1 LNNENIMPPQNWG
14 YIWVL
19 LIFFFAFSYVAFM
32 PEGFFTAVIMS
43 IFVAA
48 VATMWLALTHLLW
61 FTGGILYKIIAL
73 IIGGLVAVLVV
84 IVIQFIYENVILSRK
99 VS

>member
-1 LNNENIMPPQNWG
+1 MNNENVMPPEKWG

-32 PEGFFTAVIMS
+32 PEGFLTALLMS

-84 IVIQFIYENVILSRK
+84 IVIQFVYENVSLK
-99 VS
+99 M